1 MGETVETVVVGGG
14 QAGLALSFHLKRLR
28 REHLIF
34 ERARIAERWRSER
47 WDSLMF
53 QFPNWS
59 INLPGFAY
67 PAADPDGFS
76 SKGDVVGFIGDYAKA
91 IEAPVRQGVEVR
103 SIQQDETSER
113 FLVTTGDGAVR
124 AVNVVLAIGPYHA
137 PVVPD
142 FCRFI
147 PTRIFQIHSRD
158 YKSPKHLPAG
168 AALVVGCGAS
178 GLQIAE
184 ELNANG
190 RRTYLSVGR
199 HQRTPRR
206 YGGRDVYWWLDV
218 LGILHQ
224 PAGETR
230 NRRFSPHVTGVGGG
244 HDIHLRKFAAD
255 GMVLVGK
262 LRGASDNKL
271 FFAQDLQGNL
281 DLAEACCSELTNMM
295 WDYAQANGSSLTA
308 EDPPEAMMSSM
319 PELANPIGELD
330 MAGAGITSII
340 WCTGFRY
347 DFGIVK
353 PRVLDELGRP
363 VHTRGVTRCA
373 GFYFLGLRDMYTMRS
388 SHLSGVGDDAA
399 HIAGHIAGE

>member
-14 QAGLALSFHLKRLR
+14 QAGLALSFHLKRLG

-59 INLPGFAY
+59 IKLPGFPY

-76 SKGDVVGFIGDYAKA
+76 SKDDVVRFIGDYAKE

-103 SIQQDETSER
+103 TIQQDETSER
-113 FLVTTGDGAVR
+113 FLVTTDDGVVQ

-137 PVVPD
+137 PVVPS
-142 FCRFI
+142 FRQLI
-147 PTRIFQIHSRD
+147 PHTIIQIHSRD
-158 YKSPKHLPAG
+158 YKSTKQLPPG
-168 AALVVGCGAS
+168 AVLVVGCGAS

-206 YGGRDVYWWLDV
+206 YGGRDVYWWLDA
-218 LGILHQ
+218 LGILRQ

-230 NRRFSPHVTGVGGG
+230 NKRFSPHVTGVGGG

-255 GMVLVGK
+255 GMVVVGK
-262 LRGASDNKL
+262 LRGVSDTKL
-271 FFAQDLQGNL
+271 FFAPDLQSNL
-281 DLAEACCSELTNMM
+281 DLAEACYSELTSMM
-295 WDYAQANGSSLTA
+295 RDYAHTNGLNLPA
-308 EDPPEAMMSSM
+308 EDPPEETVSST

-330 MAGAGITSII
+330 MVSAGITSLI

-353 PRVLDELGRP
+353 PKVLDEFGRP

-399 HIAGHIAGE
+399 HIAGHIARR